1 MLFYMTAPDD
11 PRRGRT
17 PKSQPCKT
25 GNTDIVKVGTQG
37 SELSEGDPVKL
48 YTRPCKTV
56 YKRTSKK
63 CLQSQ

>member
-11 PRRGRT
+11 PRRGR
-17 PKSQPCKT
+17 PQRS
-25 GNTDIVKVGTQG
+25 DLVKVGTQG